1 MLKKIERE
9 KKMAQHLFYT
19 SLKYTKTTDLMIS
32 IMKRWASTI
41 EETINACLAV
51 AKKKKLIS
59 DIPSLPKLKIE
70 TMKKLFKKEE
80 IVQKMLELYE
90 IFRNVDS
97 YEKIRENEFRK
108 NVVLKLAKE
117 GINIK
122 IDLSTLEEWEKI
134 FEEYIKIV
142 EKFLLSK

>member
-9 KKMAQHLFYT
+9 KKIAQHLFYT

-32 IMKRWASTI
+32 IMKRWSSTI
-41 EETINACLAV
+41 EETINACLEV
-51 AKKKKLIS
+51 AKKKKIIS
-59 DIPSLPKLKIE
+59 EIPTLPKLKIE
-70 TMKKLFKKEE
+70 AMKKIFKKVD
-80 IVQKMLELYE
+80 IVEKMLELYE
-90 IFRNVDS
+90 IFRNIDS
-97 YEKIRENEFRK
+97 YEKIRENEFGK
-108 NVVLKLAKE
+108 NVTLKLSKE

-134 FEEYIKIV
+134 FEEYTKFI

>member
-9 KKMAQHLFYT
+9 KKIAQHLFYT

-41 EETINACLAV
+41 DKTIEICLKV
-51 AKKKKLIS
+51 AKKKKMIS
-59 DIPSLPKLKIE
+59 EIPKLPKLKIE
-70 TMKKLFKKEE
+70 MMKKVFKKEE
-80 IVQKMLELYE
+80 KVKKMLELYE
-90 IFRNVDS
+90 VFRNIDS

-122 IDLSTLEEWEKI
+122 IDLATLEEWEKI

>member
-41 EETINACLAV
+41 EETINACLIV

-59 DIPSLPKLKIE
+59 DIPGLPKLKIE

-80 IVQKMLELYE
+80 TVQKMLELYE